1 MAGGRL
7 PSDPVRLV
15 RDAGETVN
23 DYRGMMV
30 DRRIS

>member
-1 MAGGRL
+1 MTKGAS
-7 PSDPVRLV
+7 PSLV
-15 RDAGETVN
+15 RDAGETVR